1 MHTGVSDKTLTN
13 ARGPFAIAVVGTLKG
28 YDQLVN
34 IVLEDTVE
42 FMRDPEDPSLTTNE
56 TRALGL
62 VVCRGNSVMLVCPAE
77 GYVKTTS
84 PFEQQQ
90 QDQEEQNDSGAA
102 PEASS

>member
-1 MHTGVSDKTLTN
+1 MQKHQSILDLKDHVNKKVHVRFQGG
-13 ARGPFAIAVVGTLKG
+13 REVVGTLKG

-56 TRALGL
+56 MRALGL
-62 VVCRGNSVMLVCPAE
+62 VVCRGTSVMLVCPAE

-84 PFEQQQ
+84 PYEQQQ
-90 QDQEEQNDSGAA
+90 EQEAQ
-102 PEASS
+102 